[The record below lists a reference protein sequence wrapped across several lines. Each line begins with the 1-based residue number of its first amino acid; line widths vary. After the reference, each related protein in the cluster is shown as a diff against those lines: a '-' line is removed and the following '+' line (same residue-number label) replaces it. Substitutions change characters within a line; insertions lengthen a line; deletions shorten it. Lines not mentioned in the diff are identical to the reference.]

1 MIEIN
6 NLSNKK
12 IDTDFLKKIAQNILK
27 KEGRSELEISGA
39 LIGQSEIKEIN
50 RKYRGKNKPT
60 DVLSFLYRDRHRRT
74 RGKMK
79 ANPKGGKLH
88 RPLGDL
94 GEIIICLDV
103 VKGGKEGLSRVFIHG
118 LLHVLGY
125 DHEKTQKEAKIM
137 QQKENYYLSQKY
149 GKK

>member
-1 MIEIN
+1 MIQIN
-6 NLSNKK
+6 NLSKKK
-12 IDTDFLKKIAQNILK
+12 IDTGFLKKIAQNILK
-27 KEGRSELEISGA
+27 KEGKSGLEISGA

-50 RKYRGKNKPT
+50 KKYRRKNKPT
-60 DVLSFLYRDRHRRT
+60 DVLSFFY
-74 RGKMK
+74 GE
-79 ANPKGGKLH
+79 
-88 RPLGDL
+88 L
-94 GEIIICLDV
+94 GEIIICLDM
-103 VKGGKEGLSRVFIHG
+103 VKKGKEELSRVFIHG

>member
-6 NLSNKK
+6 NLSKKK
-12 IDTDFLKKIAQNILK
+12 IDTGFLKKIAQNILK
-27 KEGRSELEISGA
+27 KERKSGLEISVA

-50 RKYRGKNKPT
+50 KKYRRKNKPT
-60 DVLSFLYRDRHRRT
+60 DVLSFFY
-74 RGKMK
+74 GES
-79 ANPKGGKLH
+79 
-88 RPLGDL
+88 
-94 GEIIICLDV
+94 GEIIICLDM
-103 VKGGKEGLSRVFIHG
+103 VKKGKEELARVFIHG

>member
-6 NLSNKK
+6 NLSKKK
-12 IDTDFLKKIAQNILK
+12 IDTGFLKKIAQNILK
-27 KEGRSELEISGA
+27 KERKSRLEISVA

-50 RKYRGKNKPT
+50 KKYRRKNKPT
-60 DVLSFLYRDRHRRT
+60 DVLSFFY
-74 RGKMK
+74 GE
-79 ANPKGGKLH
+79 
-88 RPLGDL
+88 L
-94 GEIIICLDV
+94 GEIIICLDM
-103 VKGGKEGLSRVFIHG
+103 VKKGKEELSRVFIHG

>member
-6 NLSNKK
+6 NLSKKK
-12 IDTDFLKKIAQNILK
+12 IDTGFLKKIAQNILK
-27 KEGRSELEISGA
+27 KERKSGLEISVA

-50 RKYRGKNKPT
+50 KKYRRKNKPT
-60 DVLSFLYRDRHRRT
+60 DVLSFFY
-74 RGKMK
+74 GE
-79 ANPKGGKLH
+79 
-88 RPLGDL
+88 L
-94 GEIIICLDV
+94 GEIIICLDM
-103 VKGGKEGLSRVFIHG
+103 VKKGKEELSRVFIHG

>member
-6 NLSNKK
+6 NLSKKK
-12 IDTDFLKKIAQNILK
+12 IDTGFLKKIAQNILK
-27 KEGRSELEISGA
+27 KERKSGLEISVA

-50 RKYRGKNKPT
+50 KKYRRNNKPT
-60 DVLSFLYRDRHRRT
+60 DVLSFFY
-74 RGKMK
+74 GE
-79 ANPKGGKLH
+79 
-88 RPLGDL
+88 L
-94 GEIIICLDV
+94 GEIIICLDM
-103 VKGGKEGLSRVFIHG
+103 VKKEKEGLSRVFIHG

>member
-1 MIEIN
+1 MIQIN
-6 NLSNKK
+6 NLSKKK
-12 IDTDFLKKIAQNILK
+12 IDTGFLKKIAQNILK
-27 KEGRSELEISGA
+27 KERKSGLEISVA

-50 RKYRGKNKPT
+50 KKYRRKNKPT
-60 DVLSFLYRDRHRRT
+60 DVLSFFY
-74 RGKMK
+74 GE
-79 ANPKGGKLH
+79 
-88 RPLGDL
+88 L
-94 GEIIICLDV
+94 GEIIICLDM
-103 VKGGKEGLSRVFIHG
+103 VKKGKEELSRVFIHG